1 MEKRLVTEAERL
13 LNSRHQNKRRT
24 QVIRGLALL
33 VVLATISALMLPAI
47 TMSNEVEC
55 GMEEHIHS
63 ENCYAVQQVA
73 PQPMLICTEG
83 QFGEMLLHVHDS
95 FCYDSQGNLICTLQE
110 MEAHT
115 HGPEC
120 YQERRALICT
130 ETSDP
135 GHQHEAS
142 CYSYVKVEN
151 AAISMDMMAPTATN
165 EYVCGMQEGEGAHQH
180 TDNCYPKERT
190 QRLICAEQE
199 SDEDVT
205 DEEGNVLIPAHRHNS
220 GCYEVQETPVFE
232 RFICTQEESDD
243 EYDSDGSL
251 IRQGHRHDGGCWLR
265 GDELCY
271 QEGCHQHESSG
282 HQHTG
287 ACVQAAPQESIRVD
301 GQGEQW
307 EQTLVCQEPEREPG
321 HIHTDACYE
330 ITQMLACQK
339 AELEA
344 HTHGASCEDE
354 NGALIC
360 GKTEISAHQH
370 TDACF
375 TVPEGGSE
383 EAEVL
388 ICGMDEHTHTD
399 LCYVKTQPE
408 TEKFYCGMEE
418 HVHTTECEFPSGAL
432 KCTIPEHYHIDTCLA
447 PPVEESE
454 EPGESPGPEESQ
466 LPEDI
471 VEVKDAEFVYHENP
485 AFVVTFKV
493 NGFARV
499 AGDQPE
505 QLPQDGGPVFS
516 GEELTEIIDQ
526 AAPLAAM
533 PRMMSMMALVDD
545 MPSSGPDLES
555 TFTPAAT
562 TDETDSTTAPGS
574 DTEPEGTAV
583 ENSSHPILPA
593 FSEPVPEIS
602 FAPVFSAVPEESVE
616 PIFSMPVE
624 SAEPSQDVP
633 EAPVEFY
640 VEELGE
646 DDPRYQAVM
655 NAEAGGEDAI
665 LQQVIALNAA
675 WNGRKLDL
683 SECTITAVIKPT
695 QALIEAVQSEAGIMS
710 TVEDGAAPDGG
721 EDPTGQAITA
731 LNVYTVNGWESAM
744 PLDGEGAEQAESEIT
759 LLSED
764 GTMGVTVNKEVDPDF
779 TVRYVSQLSTV
790 ETDISGRKDIESGEY
805 AAVDKVIDTSGGKRP
820 VNRNKNLP
828 VRTMY
833 VNKGTGEVLM
843 RTDRQEV
850 YKSRKFNYSTAKK
863 LENIDIV
870 TLKGL
875 TEEGDLPDN
884 HYELAGAQVRYVD
897 ESSST
902 GFTDWTVKM
911 GVDNLQLTNR
921 DKTAENDPNFLYLE
935 DGCEVE
941 LIYETKTATKTETA
955 RFYDYDVS
963 DGKVYTTEADARK
976 KKNGLSTT
984 QQETVEQDGK
994 TSYIQVGKQGI
1005 NSTQNADGTRR
1016 YAFGNS
1022 SGVLPTGW
1030 GDVDLNKANGN
1041 NFENCTFG
1049 IVSGMKDGDVDYSE
1063 GITGPKLFAGEAF
1076 GKTLVKN
1083 VDSLT
1088 FNRVGDTHTLTSAG
1102 SGKTA
1107 SGLEKFQLMEAWAPA
1122 GQPRPIRYY
1131 NSFWPMDM
1139 AETWGA
1145 EGHDIKFGENTKQN
1159 NRVGVGIGDNKAL
1172 AVTDAEGPDHNSYYG
1187 MTFQLN
1193 FDLPNDY
1200 VGPLEYYFFGDD
1212 DMWVFLDGQLV
1223 CDIGG
1228 VHSAVGEY
1236 VNLWDYIPAEEKE
1249 LKESKEP
1256 KDCTSGNAEES
1267 NSYSHTLTFFYVE
1280 RGASGSTCWMQYTL
1294 PSVTSSTYTTPKDKT
1309 TLHLK
1314 KVVEGVDSGKQ
1325 FNFEITLTDKDG
1337 KPLADL
1343 VNAKVYKKATNG
1355 AWEQVNTTLDTEG
1368 TITAGLFNGQSYIIT
1383 GLPVDTRYT
1392 IQEVDYGVFVPGFKV
1407 ETHQESENGALIGK
1421 AVEPGTGKNM
1431 VSGQLDVGGSYV
1443 VATCTNKATYELPS
1457 TGGPG
1462 VWYTMACVPLAALFC
1477 LMYKKKSQRE
1487 GDGG

>member
-555 TFTPAAT
+555 TFTPAT
-562 TDETDSTTAPGS
+562 TTYETDSTTAPGS
-574 DTEPEGTAV
+574 VSEPEGTAV

-602 FAPVFSAVPEESVE
+602 FAPVFSAVPEENVE

-646 DDPRYQAVM
+646 DDPALQSIVGT
-655 NAEAGGEDAI
+655 AGEFQDMENI
-665 LQQVIALNAA
+665 LFLQGLQVKASR
-675 WNGRKLDL
+675 NGVDMDL
-683 SECTITAVIKPT
+683 SQCTMSLEIQPTAEFIAALEA
-695 QALIEAVQSEAGIMS
+695 QANVMAIDDWADGDSVDGSELETVPMLSVVGGDGEVLDAVELSGEVAALSIAEMSADAPVAFSATNSANPSFTVQYYAKIEQVKRG
-710 TVEDGAAPDGG
+710 D
-721 EDPTGQAITA
+721 TGQ
-731 LNVYTVNGWESAM
+731 L
-744 PLDGEGAEQAESEIT
+744 EI
-759 LLSED
+759 
-764 GTMGVTVNKEVDPDF
+764 
-779 TVRYVSQLSTV
+779 
-790 ETDISGRKDIESGEY
+790 
-805 AAVDKVIDTSGGKRP
+805 IDTSGGA
-820 VNRNKNLP
+820 LP
-828 VRTMY
+828 T
-833 VNKGTGEVLM
+833 NSLNQNTIKL
-843 RTDRQEV
+843 
-850 YKSRKFNYSTAKK
+850 K
-863 LENIDIV
+863 LEEDENENGKSKIATEIKAEKIYV
-870 TLKGL
+870 SREFTYAQAPNLKYFNLFETYNGKSDNYQL
-875 TEEGDLPDN
+875 KEIWIYKGDGEPGD
-884 HYELAGAQVRYVD
+884 
-897 ESSST
+897 
-902 GFTDWTVKM
+902 TDWTKYLYNTEK
-911 GVDNLQLTNR
+911 GTPRFTNR
-921 DKTAENDPNFLYLE
+921 R
-935 DGCEVE
+935 
-941 LIYETKTATKTETA
+941 ETA
-955 RFYDYDVS
+955 DADENYLLIEEGTVIRLVCEQTTNTAYKVPTNFYDYDIT
-963 DGKVYTTEADARK
+963 DGYIYTSADNAWRGNDKRNTSTQTNEVVWYANTQK
-976 KKNGLSTT
+976 K
-984 QQETVEQDGK
+984 
-994 TSYIQVGKQGI
+994 GI
-1005 NSTQNADGTRR
+1005 NSSAGNGSGNAEAQLAIGNANAMTGLAEVTVGTYYINQANDNVFQGCSFDLVTGMNAEGTDVVYR
-1016 YAFGNS
+1016 
-1022 SGVLPTGW
+1022 SGVKGPYL
-1030 GDVDLNKANGN
+1030 
-1041 NFENCTFG
+1041 FG
-1049 IVSGMKDGDVDYSE
+1049 GG
-1063 GITGPKLFAGEAF
+1063 TTA
-1076 GKTLVKN
+1076 GKTLVPEIN
-1083 VDSLT
+1083 SLM
-1088 FNRVGDTHTLTSAG
+1088 FNRQGDTYTLTSVPG
-1102 SGKTA
+1102 TGVENLDTFTSMSNWNNTKT
-1107 SGLEKFQLMEAWAPA
+1107 
-1122 GQPRPIRYY
+1122 IYY
-1131 NSFWPMDM
+1131 NNFWPMDS
-1139 AETWGA
+1139 ANTWGA
-1145 EGHDIKFGENTKQN
+1145 DGHDLKFGAASLIENRN
-1159 NRVGVGIGDNKAL
+1159 I
-1172 AVTDAEGPDHNSYYG
+1172 VTDDKNNTATWPKSDDNVDHNAYFG
-1187 MTFQLN
+1187 MN
-1193 FDLPNDY
+1193 FAVKFELTDDY

-1212 DMWVFLDGQLV
+1212 DMWVFLTKPDGTVVKV

-1236 VNLWDYIPAEEKE
+1236 VNLWDYIQEGSEGHYK
-1249 LKESKEP
+1249 
-1256 KDCTSGNAEES
+1256 
-1267 NSYSHTLTFFYVE
+1267 LTFFYTE
-1280 RGASGSTCWMQYTL
+1280 RGASGSTCWMQFTL
-1294 PSVTSSTYTTPKDKT
+1294 PSVSMATTTQDTNGLTVTKSVTGKLPDGV
-1309 TLHLK
+1309 TLETAYEFTIKLWRETEDGEK
-1314 KVVEGVDSGKQ
+1314 LPLLDDYKYVRYGA
-1325 FNFEITLTDKDG
+1325 DG
-1337 KPLADL
+1337 KPSESEVLERE
-1343 VNAKVYKKATNG
+1343 KVVYDGAPFELKAGERIDIANLPVGTHYVIEEERIDG
-1355 AWEQVNTTLDTEG
+1355 CTPIYEVTGQGQIGEGEMEEAVIQKESTTLG
-1368 TITAGLFNGQSYIIT
+1368 IVNSF
-1383 GLPVDTRYT
+1383 
-1392 IQEVDYGVFVPGFKV
+1392 
-1407 ETHQESENGALIGK
+1407 
-1421 AVEPGTGKNM
+1421 
-1431 VSGQLDVGGSYV
+1431 
-1443 VATCTNKATYELPS
+1443 YELPE
-1457 TGGPG
+1457 TGGSG
-1462 VWYTMACVPLAALFC
+1462 IWYTMACVPLAALFC

>member
-555 TFTPAAT
+555 TFTPATT

-574 DTEPEGTAV
+574 VSEPEGTAV

-602 FAPVFSAVPEESVE
+602 FAPVFSAVPEENVE

-633 EAPVEFY
+633 EASVEFY

-646 DDPRYQAVM
+646 DDPALQSIVGT
-655 NAEAGGEDAI
+655 AGEFQDMENI
-665 LQQVIALNAA
+665 LFLQGLQVKASR
-675 WNGRKLDL
+675 NGVDMDL
-683 SECTITAVIKPT
+683 SQCTMSLEIQPTAEFIAALEA
-695 QALIEAVQSEAGIMS
+695 QANVMAIDDWADGDSVDGSELE
-710 TVEDGAAPDGG
+710 TVPMLSVVGG
-721 EDPTGQAITA
+721 
-731 LNVYTVNGWESAM
+731 
-744 PLDGEGAEQAESEIT
+744 DGEVLDAVELSGEVAALSIAEMSADAPVAFSAT
-759 LLSED
+759 NSA
-764 GTMGVTVNKEVDPDF
+764 NPSF
-779 TVRYVSQLSTV
+779 TVQYYAEIEQVKRGDAGQL
-790 ETDISGRKDIESGEY
+790 EI
-805 AAVDKVIDTSGGKRP
+805 IDTSNGGTNAGGKLP
-820 VNRNKNLP
+820 ENRAAQTTQRLNLVAGKVETERKTVEIYTQKTFTYAQAP
-828 VRTMY
+828 NLKYFNLFETFDAQRNENYELKEIWVYNGSGDPEMDNDKENWKVYTY
-833 VNKGTGEVLM
+833 DKEKGTP
-843 RTDRQEV
+843 R
-850 YKSRKFNYSTAKK
+850 F
-863 LENIDIV
+863 
-870 TLKGL
+870 
-875 TEEGDLPDN
+875 
-884 HYELAGAQVRYVD
+884 
-897 ESSST
+897 
-902 GFTDWTVKM
+902 
-911 GVDNLQLTNR
+911 TNR
-921 DKTAENDPNFLYLE
+921 KVIAEAEGNADKYIWIENGAVIRLV
-935 DGCEVE
+935 CEQT
-941 LIYETKTATKTETA
+941 TKSVNYPAN
-955 RFYDYDVS
+955 FYDYDIS
-963 DGKVYTTEADARK
+963 
-976 KKNGLSTT
+976 NGEVRTDTS
-984 QQETVEQDGK
+984 GNKIMK
-994 TSYIQVGKQGI
+994 TYQAGI
-1005 NSTQNADGTRR
+1005 NESLTKDALGQ
-1016 YAFGNS
+1016 YAFGGANAGTYFGGS
-1022 SGVLPTGW
+1022 TWEGNL
-1030 GDVDLNKANGN
+1030 LNAGN
-1041 NFENCTFG
+1041 HSKVYKGCTFG
-1049 IVSGMKDGDVDYSE
+1049 LVSGMKDDGKGHRDVVFSD
-1063 GITGPKLFAGEAF
+1063 GVTGPTGGVF
-1076 GKTLVKN
+1076 GGIDGIDDKGKKVFTN
-1083 VDSLT
+1083 YSLN
-1088 FNRVGDTHTLTSAG
+1088 FNRQGDTFTLSSVEGTGTDNLEYFNNPAYDKDDPDTIHTNIWT
-1102 SGKTA
+1102 
-1107 SGLEKFQLMEAWAPA
+1107 
-1122 GQPRPIRYY
+1122 
-1131 NSFWPMDM
+1131 NNFWPMDS
-1139 AETWGA
+1139 AGTWGDK
-1145 EGHDIKFGENTKQN
+1145 GHDMKFGSYY
-1159 NRVGVGIGDNKAL
+1159 DYANKIKRYEPGGMWNSL
-1172 AVTDAEGPDHNSYYG
+1172 PRSDDGQDHNAYFG
-1187 MTFQLN
+1187 MDFEVQ
-1193 FDLPNDY
+1193 FDLVEEY

-1212 DMWVFLDGQLV
+1212 DMWVFLTKPDKTVVKV

-1236 VNLWDYIPAEEKE
+1236 VNLWDYIEKG
-1249 LKESKEP
+1249 SKGRY
-1256 KDCTSGNAEES
+1256 K
-1267 NSYSHTLTFFYVE
+1267 LTFFYTE
-1280 RGASGSTCWMQYTL
+1280 RGASGSTCWMQFTL
-1294 PSVTSSTYTTPKDKT
+1294 PSVSMGTTAQTTDGLTVKKSTTGALP
-1309 TLHLK
+1309 
-1314 KVVEGVDSGKQ
+1314 
-1325 FNFEITLTDKDG
+1325 
-1337 KPLADL
+1337 ADID
-1343 VNAKVYKKATNG
+1343 
-1355 AWEQVNTTLDTEG
+1355 QDTEFEF
-1368 TITAGLFNGQSYIIT
+1368 TIKLW
-1383 GLPVDTRYT
+1383 R
-1392 IQEVDYGVFVPGFKV
+1392 K
-1407 ETHQESENGALIGK
+1407 ENGAQVPLLDDYNYVRVKADGTNYPPITLETTGTDIIHTGQTFQLKAGERIEIAHLPIGTYYEI
-1421 AVEPGTGKNM
+1421 VETPTDGCTPSYQINTGEIQYGKMKEPVMLN
-1431 VSGQLDVGGSYV
+1431 GATTLQV
-1443 VATCTNKATYELPS
+1443 VNSFYELPE
-1457 TGGPG
+1457 TGGSG
-1462 VWYTMACVPLAALFC
+1462 IWYTMACVPLAALFC